1 MTPEPAAAPGRGEAL
16 TDESLQASVQQD
28 LYRLEA
34 YREQLTALVRQQELL
49 RMSLESHAR
58 AQETLE
64 EMETMDEGREI
75 LLPIGAE
82 AFIQATPRSKDKVL
96 IGVGS
101 GVVAELDRSKALEIL
116 SQRRSQLEKSE
127 TSLLNQVRK
136 VESEANS
143 IQTRVQA
150 IYQQAQAQSEA
161 DARAGTH
168 VHQGRAPA
176 SPRSP

>member
-1 MTPEPAAAPGRGEAL
+1 MTPETAPSGRDPVMTE
-16 TDESLQASVQQD
+16 ESLQASVQED

-58 AQETLE
+58 AQKTLE
-64 EMETMDEGREI
+64 ELEHMDTAREI

-96 IGVGS
+96 LGIGS
-101 GVVAELDRSKALEIL
+101 GVVAELERSRALEIL

-127 TSLLNQVRK
+127 VSLLNQVRK
-136 VESEANS
+136 VEGEANA
-143 IQTRVQA
+143 IQSRVQA
-150 IYQQAQAQSEA
+150 IYQAAQAQSEA
-161 DARAGTH
+161 DARAGGH
-168 VHQGRAPA
+168 VHAPSRA
-176 SPRSP
+176 SPSSRSP